1 MPVARA
7 WLCRSPG
14 GAIQGVVATPESEDA
29 TEVVLERADAP
40 DLGPATERPRRTRRH
55 RLMAVTALAVA
66 SIMGIVVATTGNGD
80 EEADRERPTEPV
92 PGSERGLGDEA
103 GPEPDA
109 GVLGGE
115 LVARP
120 ERIVGS
126 IPAASEVVDTRGV
139 VLGDGAALLDGPLV
153 VTPFP
158 HPGSGVGSAVSIID
172 AGGLTTRSDVP
183 LYAGDFSYP
192 MLLVD
197 DQVVFADLSSV
208 WTMPL
213 DGTVA
218 PEIVASAS
226 FVVPH
231 GVPGR
236 VWAVGA
242 GGGSVTELDL
252 RGGLPPRIFT
262 LEGWPVAGIGE
273 GLLVDDGGWA
283 LWHPELGARPLPQVP
298 TEAAFVASSRRQFA
312 VVYLRGRR
320 ARLAVV
326 DPDLEEPV
334 IDVALRDLPAAGS
347 GRRTLNAAFSPEGDR
362 LAVVAGSA
370 LTIYDLADGSVS
382 TRLDGLVAPLQTP
395 VWVAGGQVAFL
406 ASADRSGAQQVL
418 VLDLEAAEP
427 FSVVAELGPG
437 GWWWARPS

>member
-1 MPVARA
+1 
-7 WLCRSPG
+7 
-14 GAIQGVVATPESEDA
+14 
-29 TEVVLERADAP
+29 
-40 DLGPATERPRRTRRH
+40 
-55 RLMAVTALAVA
+55 
-66 SIMGIVVATTGNGD
+66 
-80 EEADRERPTEPV
+80 
-92 PGSERGLGDEA
+92 
-103 GPEPDA
+103 
-109 GVLGGE
+109 
-115 LVARP
+115 
-120 ERIVGS
+120 
-126 IPAASEVVDTRGV
+126 
-139 VLGDGAALLDGPLV
+139 
-153 VTPFP
+153 
-158 HPGSGVGSAVSIID
+158 
-172 AGGLTTRSDVP
+172 VP

-218 PEIVASAS
+218 PAIVASAS

-406 ASADRSGAQQVL
+406 ASADRSGAQEVL

>member
-1 MPVARA
+1 VG
-7 WLCRSPG
+7 SPG
-14 GAIQGVVATPESEDA
+14 SEDA
-29 TEVVLERADAP
+29 TEIVLERSD
-40 DLGPATERPRRTRRH
+40 TPRAQLPVQPTMRTRRK
-55 RLMAVTALAVA
+55 RLTAIAVLVIAAAL
-66 SIMGIVVATTGNGD
+66 GIVLAGTG
-80 EEADRERPTEPV
+80 TEPEV
-92 PGSERGLGDEA
+92 PTARSDAASSERAAIDADGSAPGE
-103 GPEPDA
+103 GA

-126 IPAASEVVDTRGV
+126 IPAASEIVDTRGV
-139 VLGDGAALLDGPLV
+139 LLGEGAALLDGPIV

-158 HPGSGVGSAVSIID
+158 HPGSGAGSDVYVVD
-172 AGGLTTRSDVP
+172 PAGLAKRSDIP

-192 MLLVD
+192 ILLVD
-197 DQVVFADLSSV
+197 DRVVFADLSSV

-218 PEIVASAS
+218 PEIAASAS

-236 VWAVGA
+236 VWAIGA
-242 GGGSVTELDL
+242 GGASATELDL

-273 GLLVDDGGWA
+273 GLLVDDDGWV

-298 TEAAFVASSRRQFA
+298 TEAAVVASSRRQFV

-326 DPDLEEPV
+326 DPDLAEPV
-334 IDVALRDLPAAGS
+334 IDVALRDLPASGS
-347 GRRTLNAAFSPEGDR
+347 GRRALNAAFSPDGDR

-370 LTIYDLADGSVS
+370 LTVFDVADGAIVA
-382 TRLDGLVAPLQTP
+382 RIDGPVMPLQVP
-395 VWVAGGQVAFL
+395 VWAGERQVAYLGSADLAGGQEL
-406 ASADRSGAQQVL
+406 L
-418 VLDLEAAEP
+418 VLDLDSGP
-427 FSVVAELGPG
+427 LPVVAELGPG

>member
-1 MPVARA
+1 
-7 WLCRSPG
+7 
-14 GAIQGVVATPESEDA
+14 
-29 TEVVLERADAP
+29 
-40 DLGPATERPRRTRRH
+40 
-55 RLMAVTALAVA
+55 MAVTALAVA

-80 EEADRERPTEPV
+80 DEADRERPTEPV
-92 PGSERGLGDEA
+92 PGSERGLRDEA
-103 GPEPDA
+103 GPEPGA

-347 GRRTLNAAFSPEGDR
+347 GRRTLNAAFSPDGDR